1 MPRPINRFR
10 PRLEAALPFLAFLV
24 LITIS
29 DYLKNTYA
37 INAYV
42 IHSYPT
48 SVQNADFNQ
57 NLLSAQ
63 ESGRE
68 QGGYK
73 VGVKVDL
80 VMMYTSVFDKNSHF
94 ISDLKKEDF
103 NLYEDGVLQ
112 EIAYFSQEDTPISLG
127 IILDLSGSMMG
138 RIEQVHRAARAFI
151 EASNPSDEVFLIGFN
166 DEVELLQPFT
176 NDIDEISDAL
186 ENAIVTGDTALYD
199 AIYLGVQ
206 EAHKGKKS
214 KKAVVVISDGV
225 DRMSAYSLNELVS
238 FVQESDV
245 QIYSIFLNEL
255 PEEGFFG
262 RWRKTEGERALD
274 ALKRI
279 SQESGGKA
287 HIPSQDNT
295 IYNIVAEIASE
306 LRSQY
311 SIGYFSSNDKS
322 DGSWRRVVIKL
333 DSDTISNPQLRYR
346 RGYYAPK
353 DPTE

>member
-1 MPRPINRFR
+1 MRRSINRFR
-10 PRLEAALPFLAFLV
+10 PWLRALLPCLI
-24 LITIS
+24 LITFS
-29 DYLKNTYA
+29 AYLKNTYA
-37 INAYV
+37 INIDA
-42 IHSYPT
+42 IHSYLT
-48 SVQNADFNQ
+48 NVRNANFNQ
-57 NLLSAQ
+57 NLISTQ
-63 ESGRE
+63 GPGRE
-68 QGGYK
+68 QSGYK

-80 VMMYTSVFDKNSHF
+80 VMMYTSVFDKNGHF
-94 ISDLKKEDF
+94 ISDLKKGDF

-112 EIAYFSQEDTPISLG
+112 EIAYFSQEDTPVSMG
-127 IILDLSGSMMG
+127 IIIDLSGSMMG
-138 RIEQVHRAARAFI
+138 RIEQVNRAARAFI

-166 DEVELLQPFT
+166 DEIELLQPFT
-176 NDIDEISDAL
+176 SDIDEISDAL

-199 AIYLGVQ
+199 AVYLGVE

-225 DRMSAYSLNELVS
+225 DRMSTYTLNELVS

-255 PEEGFFG
+255 PDEGFFG

-287 HIPSQDNT
+287 HIPSQDNN
-295 IYNIVAEIASE
+295 IYDIVAEIASE

-311 SIGYFSSNDKS
+311 SIGYFSSNEKS

-333 DSDTISNPQLRYR
+333 NSDTISNPQLRYR

-353 DPTE
+353 DPNE

>member
-1 MPRPINRFR
+1 MPQPINRFR
-10 PRLEAALPFLAFLV
+10 PWLRAVLPC
-24 LITIS
+24 LIVIIFS
-29 DYLKNTYA
+29 VYLKDIYA
-37 INAYV
+37 INTDA
-42 IHSYPT
+42 IHSFIK
-48 SVQNADFNQ
+48 NGFNSNFKQ
-57 NLLSAQ
+57 NLLSTQ
-63 ESGRE
+63 EPGRE
-68 QGGYK
+68 QSGYK

-80 VMMYTSVFDKNSHF
+80 VMMYTSVFDKNGHF
-94 ISDLKKEDF
+94 ISGLKKEDF
-103 NLYEDGVLQ
+103 NLYEDGVPQ
-112 EIAYFSQEDTPISLG
+112 EIAYFSQEDTPVSLG

-138 RIEQVHRAARAFI
+138 RMEQVNRAARAFI

-176 NDIDEISDAL
+176 SDIDEISDAL

-214 KKAVVVISDGV
+214 KKAVVVITDGI
-225 DRMSAYSLNELVS
+225 DRMSTYTLNELVS

-255 PEEGFFG
+255 PDKGLFG
-262 RWRKTEGERALD
+262 RWRKTEPERALD

-279 SQESGGKA
+279 SQESGGKV
-287 HIPSQDNT
+287 HIPSKDNT
-295 IYNIVAEIASE
+295 IHDIVADIASE

-311 SIGYFSSNDKS
+311 SIGYFSSNEKS

-333 DSDTISNPQLRYR
+333 NSDISNPQLRYR

-353 DPTE
+353 DPTK

>member
-1 MPRPINRFR
+1 MPQPINRYR
-10 PRLEAALPFLAFLV
+10 PWLRAVLPC
-24 LITIS
+24 LIAIIFS
-29 DYLKNTYA
+29 IYLKNIYA
-37 INAYV
+37 INV
-42 IHSYPT
+42 DVTHSLLT
-48 SVQNADFNQ
+48 SGRNSNFKQ
-57 NLLSAQ
+57 NLLSTQ
-63 ESGRE
+63 EPGRK
-68 QGGYK
+68 QSGYK

-80 VMMYTSVFDKNSHF
+80 VMMYTSVFDKNGHF
-94 ISDLKKEDF
+94 ISGLKKEDF
-103 NLYEDGVLQ
+103 NLYEDGVQ
-112 EIAYFSQEDTPISLG
+112 QDIAYFSQEDTPVSLG

-138 RIEQVHRAARAFI
+138 RIEQVNRAARAFI

-176 NDIDEISDAL
+176 SDIDEISDAL
-186 ENAIVTGDTALYD
+186 ENVIVTGDTALYD
-199 AIYLGVQ
+199 AIYLGVE

-214 KKAVVVISDGV
+214 KKAVVVITDGV
-225 DRMSAYSLNELVS
+225 DRMSTYTLNELVS

-279 SQESGGKA
+279 SQESGGKVY
-287 HIPSQDNT
+287 IPSPDNT
-295 IYNIVAEIASE
+295 IHNIVSEIASE

-311 SIGYFSSNDKS
+311 SIGYFSSNEKS

-333 DSDTISNPQLRYR
+333 NSNTISNPQLRYR

-353 DPTE
+353 DPDE